1 MQREWLYLA
10 YGSNLN
16 VKQMEIRCP
25 RAKIMGSFLLP
36 NYKLVFRGVA
46 DIEESEGDYCPVGL
60 WKITRKCLGALDRYE
75 GYPTLY
81 RREDIG
87 GCMTYMMNSS
97 NYAEPSWG
105 YLETIKNGYR
115 DFDLPEEYLSRAV
128 DHAVKNETRQPLWSF
143 PHRNGWNKATSGWS
157 TYEKLGFRSGK
168 WWYE

>member
-87 GCMTYMMNSS
+87 GCM
-97 NYAEPSWG
+97 
-105 YLETIKNGYR
+105 
-115 DFDLPEEYLSRAV
+115 SRAV

-143 PHRNGWNKATSGWS
+143 PQRNGWNKATSGWS
-157 TYEKLGFRSGK
+157 TYEKLGFRSGQ
-168 WWYE
+168 WWSD

>member
-81 RREDIG
+81 
-87 GCMTYMMNSS
+87 
-97 NYAEPSWG
+97 
-105 YLETIKNGYR
+105 
-115 DFDLPEEYLSRAV
+115 LSLI
-128 DHAVKNETRQPLWSF
+128 HI
-143 PHRNGWNKATSGWS
+143 
-157 TYEKLGFRSGK
+157 
-168 WWYE
+168 